1 MEHIKNDIKNKLNWL
16 SKEQLV
22 DAIADLCCSFIFA
35 SAIDGLTIS
44 NRIQQ
49 CINNV
54 QTDLRKKENLNEQKI
69 NDNFFSKQD
78 IL

>member
-1 MEHIKNDIKNKLNWL
+1 MEYIKNEIRN
-16 SKEQLV
+16 
-22 DAIADLCCSFIFA
+22 AIADICCSFIFA
-35 SAIDGLTIS
+35 SAIDGLTIN

-69 NDNFFSKQD
+69 NDIFFSKQD

>member
-1 MEHIKNDIKNKLNWL
+1 MERIKNDIRNKLNGL

-22 DAIADLCCSFIFA
+22 DAVSDLCCSFIFA
-35 SAIDGLTIS
+35 SSIGGLTRG

-49 CINNV
+49 YINNV